1 MRKLLLMFPVLM
13 GCLWGCGT
21 TARLK
26 SGLSPHAIDSL
37 YAYHLPSLIFT
48 ISKGNKQESN
58 YFYSDSSLAIRKKVF
73 EDMELAPAMITRTDY
88 DKSIHNHFWSLLN
101 EVERKRKI
109 KGVIPNDSILNFL
122 EKENVNYAL
131 ITFNSGFSREKGNYG
146 GQLAK
151 GAAIGI
157 LTLGMVVP
165 VPMKANSTSI
175 TCIIDAQNK
184 EIAFYRKKTAE
195 LEPLKYKNLDQQFTS
210 LLNSYFKK

>member
-1 MRKLLLMFPVLM
+1 MMMPVLM

-26 SGLSPHAIDSL
+26 SSLSPHAIDSL
-37 YAYHLPSLIFT
+37 HVYHLPSLIFT

-58 YFYSDSSLAIRKKVF
+58 YFYSDSSLTIRKKVF
-73 EDMELAPAMITRTDY
+73 ENMELAPVVVTSADY
-88 DKSIHNHFWSLLN
+88 DKSIHNHFWNLLN

-109 KGVIPNDSILNFL
+109 KGVIPNDSIIHFL
-122 EKENVNYAL
+122 ENEHARYAL
-131 ITFNSGFSREKGNYG
+131 VTFNSGFSREKGNYG
-146 GQLAK
+146 GQIAK

-175 TCIIDAQNK
+175 TCIIDTRNK

-195 LEPLKYKNLDQQFTS
+195 LEPLKYNNLDQQFTS
-210 LLNSYFKK
+210 LLNSYFNR